1 MGAFLIFLSANPISW
16 SSTKQRIVAHSS
28 TEAQYRAITA
38 AAIELQ
44 WVKSLLSELLA
55 PVLLPPTLF
64 LNNLGVT
71 YLYDNLVFYSHMKHL
86 NCN

>member
-28 TEAQYRAITA
+28 TEAQYRAITT